1 MMKPGLYIFFISNSF
16 ILIPG
21 ILKAQESFTQKEVWP
36 QLDAYYRINT
46 KFRLYGMW
54 SATRSNSQQTDG
66 TAGIYIDGFAKPWAR
81 GRTNETEM
89 NSADR
94 GYYWWFRTGYS
105 YSDAPSY
112 EKKKVVNI
120 FETEINDNFHLP
132 YKIVMI
138 LRNRLDTRWVNSVF
152 LPIYR
157 PRLKIVRNFKT
168 EYLTFNA
175 YTYGEYFFDLNQNT
189 QNKFRWCIGTEIK
202 VLQSL
207 SFEVY
212 YLYQFPNGN
221 AVPSVNAIG
230 LQFNLYYSS
239 KKYKMETSVKPAN

>member
-1 MMKPGLYIFFISNSF
+1 MLS
-16 ILIPG
+16 
-21 ILKAQESFTQKEVWP
+21 W
-36 QLDAYYRINT
+36 
-46 KFRLYGMW
+46 
-54 SATRSNSQQTDG
+54 TRSNSEQTDG
-66 TAGIYIDGFAKPWAR
+66 TAGIYFDGFAKPWVR
-81 GRTNETEM
+81 GKKNETEM
-89 NSADR
+89 NSSDR

-120 FETEINDNFHLP
+120 FEVEINNYFHLP
-132 YKIVMI
+132 FKFVMI
-138 LRNRLDTRWVNSVF
+138 LRNRLDTRWVNDVF

-175 YTYGEYFFDLNQNT
+175 YTYGEYFFNLNENT
-189 QNKFRWCIGTEIK
+189 QNKFRWCIGSEIK

-212 YLYQFPNGN
+212 YLYQFPNGKT
-221 AVPSVNAIG
+221 VPAVNAIG

-239 KKYKMETSVKPAN
+239 RKYKLESSIKPAN